1 MTRGEQIGATTGV
14 RVVDRPDGVDDVTC
28 RQVTRTGGHGI
39 TGREAVWQA
48 RAPQR
53 PALLEQGRTGRL
65 MQGTVDTSPAEE
77 AAVRRVDDGIDA
89 LNGEVT
95 AHGLDPHG
103 YQRLEVMSMMRVRTS
118 NR

>member
-1 MTRGEQIGATTGV
+1 
-14 RVVDRPDGVDDVTC
+14 
-28 RQVTRTGGHGI
+28 
-39 TGREAVWQA
+39 
-48 RAPQR
+48 
-53 PALLEQGRTGRL
+53 